1 MSYNIFNKKKWTE
14 ELDNITQSY
23 VDIITEALQH
33 DKKGFELDIILSKK
47 YKYNNLNFKGQEIVD
62 NIRKVLAKD
71 ANYTYEFK
79 TVDDRPVISRD
90 YRIFSDTSI
99 KARVEDIEYKDT
111 SGNIHHIKND
121 NVLITIEDLK
131 SKLMKSIQEI
141 EKLKAELEAKTEE
154 NYKLFLDIVEASDG
168 LYGFV
173 TKKKWVLMLSRILKE
188 FNYYDKDKGVEHSY
202 LSLDEKKQKEVLDQF
217 YDKVYK

>member
-23 VDIITEALQH
+23 VDIISEALQH

-47 YKYNNLNFKGQEIVD
+47 YRYNNLNFTGQEIVD
-62 NIRKVLAKD
+62 NIRKMLAKD
-71 ANYTYEFK
+71 TNYTYEFK
-79 TVDDRPVISRD
+79 TVDDSPVISRD

-99 KARVEDIEYKDT
+99 KARVEDIEYKDK

-141 EKLKAELEAKTEE
+141 EKLKTELETKTEE

-173 TKKKWVLMLSRILKE
+173 TKKKWILMLSRILKE

-202 LSLDEKKQKEVLDQF
+202 LSLDEKKQKEVLAQF
-217 YDKVYK
+217 YNKVYK

>member
-23 VDIITEALQH
+23 VDIISEALQH

-47 YKYNNLNFKGQEIVD
+47 YRYNNLNFTGQEIVD
-62 NIRKVLAKD
+62 NIRKMLAKD
-71 ANYTYEFK
+71 TNYTYEFK
-79 TVDDRPVISRD
+79 TVDDSPVISRD

-99 KARVEDIEYKDT
+99 KARVEDIKYKDK
-111 SGNIHHIKND
+111 SGNTHHIKND

-141 EKLKAELEAKTEE
+141 EKLKTELETKTEE

-202 LSLDEKKQKEVLDQF
+202 LSLDEKKQKEVLAQF

>member
-14 ELDNITQSY
+14 TLDNITQSY
-23 VDIITEALQH
+23 IDIITEALQH

-47 YKYNNLNFKGQEIVD
+47 YRYNNLNFKGQEIVD

-79 TVDDRPVISRD
+79 TVDDSPIISRD

-99 KARVEDIEYKDT
+99 KARVEDIEYKDK

-121 NVLITIEDLK
+121 NVLVTIEDLK

-154 NYKLFLDIVEASDG
+154 NYKLFLDIVESSGG
-168 LYGFV
+168 LYEFV
-173 TKKKWVLMLSRILKE
+173 TKKKWILMLSRILKE
-188 FNYYDKDKGVEHSY
+188 FNYYDKDKGVEYSY
-202 LSLDEKKQKEVLDQF
+202 LSLDENKQKEVLAQF

>member
-23 VDIITEALQH
+23 IDIISEALQH

-47 YKYNNLNFKGQEIVD
+47 YRYNNLNFTGQEIVD

-71 ANYTYEFK
+71 TNYTYEFK
-79 TVDDRPVISRD
+79 TVDDSPVISRD

-99 KARVEDIEYKDT
+99 KARVEDIKYKDK
-111 SGNIHHIKND
+111 SGNIHYIKND
-121 NVLITIEDLK
+121 NVLVTIEDLK

-141 EKLKAELEAKTEE
+141 EKLKAELEAKKEE
-154 NYKLFLDIVEASDG
+154 NYKLFLDIVEASNG
-168 LYGFV
+168 LYNFV
-173 TKKKWVLMLSRILKE
+173 TKKKWILMLSRILKE

-202 LSLDEKKQKEVLDQF
+202 LSLDENKQKEVLAQF

>member
-1 MSYNIFNKKKWTE
+1 MSYNIFNKKKWSE
-14 ELDNITQSY
+14 ELGNITQSY
-23 VDIITEALQH
+23 IDIISEALQH

-47 YKYNNLNFKGQEIVD
+47 YRYNNLNFTGQEIVD

-71 ANYTYEFK
+71 TNYTYEFK
-79 TVDDRPVISRD
+79 TVDDSPVISRD

-99 KARVEDIEYKDT
+99 KARVEDIEYKDN

-131 SKLMKSIQEI
+131 SRLMKSIQEI
-141 EKLKAELEAKTEE
+141 EKLKVELQAKTEE
-154 NYKLFLDIVEASDG
+154 NYKLFLDIVKASDG

-188 FNYYDKDKGVEHSY
+188 FNYYNKDKGVEYSY
-202 LSLDEKKQKEVLDQF
+202 LSLDEKQQKEVLDQF